1 MLSPVTGVRS
11 PHLSISHCWKS
22 IFGVPQGIGL
32 IVLSTAIYGL
42 TMAVT
47 KNTLAYIPPLT
58 LLTVQTASSVV
69 FFWTIVVVRRIA
81 VRFDRPTL
89 QVGLS
94 GLLEPGLSYLCGM
107 LGLSM
112 TTASDAAL
120 LGTLEPI
127 ATIAFA
133 WLLLKERVS
142 KLLLGLG
149 ALACV
154 GVLFVALPEGGGAVR
169 SSMGGNLLVM
179 MSVVFAALYAIMT
192 ARSIG
197 RMSPVVLAAL
207 QQSAA
212 LGLFVIIEVWA
223 CFFHGERLVWQ
234 AGMGWSLVI
243 AVLSGAFGYG
253 LAFLLYLEALRHRSA
268 SEVSLYLALVPVFGA
283 IAAYVILGER
293 LLPVQGFGG
302 ALIVLAVV
310 GVSKLPGRLG

>member
-1 MLSPVTGVRS
+1 MRS
-11 PHLSISHCWKS
+11 SHFSILHVWKR
-22 IFGVPQGIGL
+22 IFGNSQGIGL

-47 KNTLAYIPPLT
+47 KGTLDYIPPLT
-58 LLTVQTASSVV
+58 LLTVQTASSVLL
-69 FFWTIVVVRRIA
+69 FWTIVVVRRIP
-81 VRFDRPTL
+81 VQWNRQTV

-133 WLLLKERVS
+133 WLFLKERVG

-149 ALACV
+149 GLACL
-154 GVLFVALPEGGGAVR
+154 GVLFVAMPEGGGAVR
-169 SSMGGNLLVM
+169 SSLPGNLLVM
-179 MSVVFAALYAIMT
+179 MSVVFAALYVIVT
-192 ARSIG
+192 SRSIG
-197 RMSPVVLAAL
+197 QMSPVLLAAL

-212 LGLFVIIEVWA
+212 LGLFAIIEVWA
-223 CFFHGERLVWQ
+223 CFHGEHLVWQ
-234 AGMGWSLVI
+234 GGTGWSLVV

-253 LAFLLYLEALRHRSA
+253 LAFLLYLEALRRRSA
-268 SEVSLYLALVPVFGA
+268 SEISLYLALVPVFGA
-283 IAAYVILGER
+283 IAAYVVLGER
-293 LLPVQGFGG
+293 LLPVQGLGG
-302 ALIVLAVV
+302 MLILLAVV
-310 GVSKLPGRLG
+310 GVSKLPGRGV